1 MKRNNFSLVF
11 SLMFVLISA
20 LSAFAQTSNFNDK
33 NVEYTFDLPDDRG
46 WKMTVKPTAASPN
59 VEYVYNDRMDGYLE
73 IRKISA
79 KAGEMMSDVILRE
92 QEQKLQFKTGFV
104 AGKEENFSGN
114 LKGRVFNYEYVQ
126 AGKNMSGRFY
136 YLKSAE
142 TTVYVLRFSGMRDKL
157 RGIRNQIDSIAR
169 TFKVKAS

>member
-1 MKRNNFSLVF
+1 M
-11 SLMFVLISA
+11 SA
-20 LSAFAQTSNFNDK
+20 LPFAVDI
-33 NVEYTFDLPDDRG
+33 FDVRAGRG
-46 WKMTVKPTAASPN
+46 HLEVRKTA
-59 VEYVYNDRMDGYLE
+59 
-73 IRKISA
+73 I
-79 KAGEMMSDVILRE
+79 KAGAALSDMIGDE
-92 QEQKLQFKTGFV
+92 EEKLQFLPGFV

-169 TFKVKAS
+169 TFKVKASS